1 MSFALKDE
9 SKDPMLVWDEG
20 ASLGM
25 CKDLD
30 HKQFEIDVNVL
41 IQDTFPA
48 GLQGDRSIIR
58 FVQTPNATW
67 VCATDLIALYGYS
80 TDSATKL
87 WQGVVSPENIQS
99 MRLKSSLRH
108 SIGYSQY
115 VLNADGFK
123 QLMEHLDAKI
133 HRGKKSMERRLN
145 VEQMKCVRN
154 KVIQQ
159 QILN

>member
-1 MSFALKDE
+1 
-9 SKDPMLVWDEG
+9 MLVWDEG
-20 ASLGM
+20 ANLGM

-48 GLQGDRSIIR
+48 GLQGDRSLCR
-58 FVQTPNATW
+58 FTVPPNATW

-99 MRLKSSLRH
+99 MRLKSSLRYLRR
-108 SIGYSQY
+108 YSQY

-123 QLMEHLDAKI
+123 NNSWNTSMRKYI
-133 HRGKKSMERRLN
+133 GVKSRWRDD
-145 VEQMKCVRN
+145 
-154 KVIQQ
+154 
-159 QILN
+159 